1 MEGLKSRG
9 YAHRAGVQS
18 NMSLSHDFIYLYHH
32 SYLRWRNDFL
42 HATQPYNSVQPPL
55 TKELLNATKEVKT
68 AKCGQHGVTIVS
80 EQHTMLVFKRKIN
93 HYSKKTE
100 IENVP

>member
-1 MEGLKSRG
+1 MYGEQLKRKCDSV
-9 YAHRAGVQS
+9 YAHGAGVQS
-18 NMSLSHDFIYLYHH
+18 NMSLLHDFICLYLH
-32 SYLRWRNDFL
+32 SYL
-42 HATQPYNSVQPPL
+42 HATQPYDSLHSPL
-55 TKELLNATKEVKT
+55 TKELLNAAKEVKT

-80 EQHTMLVFKRKIN
+80 QQHTMLVFKRKIN